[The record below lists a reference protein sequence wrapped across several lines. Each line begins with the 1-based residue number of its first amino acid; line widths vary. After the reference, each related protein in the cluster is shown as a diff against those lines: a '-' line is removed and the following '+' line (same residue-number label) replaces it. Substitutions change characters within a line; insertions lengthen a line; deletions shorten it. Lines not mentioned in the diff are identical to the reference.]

1 MLFSENAMKVLV
13 TQLWPTLCNPTDCS
27 PPGSSV
33 PGILQARILEWVAIS
48 FSRESSRPRD
58 EPWSPALQADS
69 VPPELMGK
77 NAVEIC
83 VSIVCDNSAKLSILN
98 NLILYLNSLGFPI
111 RQ

>member
-1 MLFSENAMKVLV
+1 MLVSENAMKVLV

-33 PGILQARILEWVAIS
+33 HRILQARILEWVAIS
-48 FSRESSRPRD
+48 LSRESSRPRD

-69 VPPELMGK
+69 VPSELLGE
-77 NAVEIC
+77 NAIEIC
-83 VSIVCDNSAKLSILN
+83 ISIVYDNSAKRSVLK
-98 NLILYLNSLGFPI
+98 NLILFLNSLGFPI